1 MPGDALSIRA
11 LRAED
16 ADDLVRCFARCYD
29 GTYPGEAFHDAARL
43 AALVAEERLRSVV
56 AVAPGAGIVG
66 HMGITLHAPGARSG
80 EWGNT
85 VVDPRHR
92 GHDLAARLGV
102 ALAARGRE
110 AGLVGL
116 HGYPTTVHPV
126 MQKLH
131 AAGGGVETGLL
142 FDYIP
147 AGTRYVGIPGEREGR
162 IPVVAFYNA
171 LDDAPERDVLLPARY
186 VGFARERYPRMRCP
200 RKLRAPEASLMGAVK
215 LDARYEARR
224 GLLRLAVEATGVDL
238 GERLRA
244 ELRARDGAAALLDL
258 PLADPG
264 VGAAT
269 EAARGEGFF
278 FGAILPEYAA
288 SGDVLRLQRPAV
300 PATSLPLATP
310 GGEEA
315 LAACLADALE

>member
-1 MPGDALSIRA
+1 
-11 LRAED
+11 
-16 ADDLVRCFARCYD
+16 
-29 GTYPGEAFHDAARL
+29 
-43 AALVAEERLRSVV
+43 
-56 AVAPGAGIVG
+56 
-66 HMGITLHAPGARSG
+66 
-80 EWGNT
+80 
-85 VVDPRHR
+85 
-92 GHDLAARLGV
+92 
-102 ALAARGRE
+102 
-110 AGLVGL
+110 
-116 HGYPTTVHPV
+116 
-126 MQKLH
+126 
-131 AAGGGVETGLL
+131 
-142 FDYIP
+142 
-147 AGTRYVGIPGEREGR
+147 
-162 IPVVAFYNA
+162 
-171 LDDAPERDVLLPARY
+171 
-186 VGFARERYPRMRCP
+186 MRCP
-200 RKLRAPEASLMGAVK
+200 RKLRAPEASLTGAVK

-264 VGAAT
+264 FGAAT

-315 LAACLADALE
+315 IAACLADALE